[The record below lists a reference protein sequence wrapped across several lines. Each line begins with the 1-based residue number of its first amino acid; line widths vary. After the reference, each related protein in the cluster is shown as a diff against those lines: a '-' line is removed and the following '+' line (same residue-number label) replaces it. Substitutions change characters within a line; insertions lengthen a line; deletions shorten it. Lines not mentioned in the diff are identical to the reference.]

1 MSKTIHDKHGWF
13 FYGKKALIL
22 KPLYWRWLFFIAGLI
37 ILAFGISLTIKGQL
51 LGIGPW
57 DVLHVGL
64 YLNVGL
70 TIGSWSIISGLVIVI
85 GTAIGTKRLPKIG
98 TWLNMILVGLFIDF
112 FNWLLPDLTQYFG
125 QTVFFVAGVVI
136 MGLGVGV
143 YVAPNMGAGP
153 RDSIMI
159 LIVEKTGWTVK
170 RVRTGIELIVAIVGW
185 MLGGPI
191 GFGTVFIAIIL
202 GQIVHITLPMASRWL
217 NRCINEMEVEE

>member
-1 MSKTIHDKHGWF
+1 MKVI
-13 FYGKKALIL
+13 
-22 KPLYWRWLFFIAGLI
+22 YWRWLFFIAGLI

-64 YLNVGL
+64 YLNLGL

-85 GTAIGTKRLPKIG
+85 GTAIGTKSFPKIG
-98 TWLNMILVGLFIDF
+98 TWLNMILIGLFIDF
-112 FNWLLPDLTQYFG
+112 FNWLLPDLANYFG
-125 QTVFFVAGVVI
+125 QTIFFVAGVLI
-136 MGLGVGV
+136 MGLGVGI

-153 RDSIMI
+153 RDSVMI

-170 RVRTGIELIVAIVGW
+170 RVRTGIEIVVAIVGW

-191 GFGTVFIAIIL
+191 GFGTVLIAVTL
-202 GQIVHITLPMASRWL
+202 GQIVHMTLPLAKSWL
-217 NRCINEMEVEE
+217 HRFTKEIEI

>member
-1 MSKTIHDKHGWF
+1 MKVI
-13 FYGKKALIL
+13 
-22 KPLYWRWLFFIAGLI
+22 YWRWLFFIAGLI

-64 YLNVGL
+64 YLNLGL

-85 GTAIGTKRLPKIG
+85 GTAIGTKRLPQIG
-98 TWLNMILVGLFIDF
+98 TWLNMILIGLFIDF
-112 FNWLLPDLTQYFG
+112 FNWLLPDLASYLG
-125 QTVFFVAGVVI
+125 QTIFFVAGVLI
-136 MGLGVGV
+136 MGLGVGI

-170 RVRTGIELIVAIVGW
+170 RVRTGIEIVVAIVGW
-185 MLGGPI
+185 ILGGPI
-191 GFGTVFIAIIL
+191 GFGTLLIAVIL
-202 GQIVHITLPMASRWL
+202 GQIVHMTLPMAKSWL
-217 NRCINEMEVEE
+217 HRFTMEIEI

>member
-1 MSKTIHDKHGWF
+1 MKVI
-13 FYGKKALIL
+13 
-22 KPLYWRWLFFIAGLI
+22 YWRWLFFIAGLI

-85 GTAIGTKRLPKIG
+85 GTAIGTKRFPKIG
-98 TWLNMILVGLFIDF
+98 TWLNMILIGLFIDF
-112 FNWLLPDLTQYFG
+112 FNWLLPDLASYFG
-125 QTVFFVAGVVI
+125 QTIFFVTGVLI
-136 MGLGVGV
+136 MGLGVGI

-153 RDSIMI
+153 RDSVMI

-170 RVRTGIELIVAIVGW
+170 RVRTGIEIVVAIVGW

-191 GFGTVFIAIIL
+191 GFGTILIAVTL
-202 GQIVHITLPMASRWL
+202 GQIVHMTLPMAKSWL
-217 NRCINEMEVEE
+217 HRFTKEIKI

>member
-1 MSKTIHDKHGWF
+1 MKVI
-13 FYGKKALIL
+13 
-22 KPLYWRWLFFIAGLI
+22 YWRWLFFIAGLL

-85 GTAIGTKRLPKIG
+85 GTAIGTKKFPKIG
-98 TWLNMILVGLFIDF
+98 TWLNMILIGLFIDF
-112 FNWLLPDLTQYFG
+112 FNWLLPDLSSYLG
-125 QTVFFVAGVVI
+125 QTIFFVTGVLI
-136 MGLGVGV
+136 MGLGVGI

-153 RDSIMI
+153 RDSVMI
-159 LIVEKTGWTVK
+159 LIVDKTGWTVK
-170 RVRTGIELIVAIVGW
+170 RVRTGIEIVVAIIGW

-191 GFGTVFIAIIL
+191 GFGTLLIAVTL
-202 GQIVHITLPMASRWL
+202 GQIVHLTLPMAKRWL
-217 NRCINEMEVEE
+217 HRSTKEIEI

>member
-1 MSKTIHDKHGWF
+1 MF
-13 FYGKKALIL
+13 FYREKSLIL
-22 KPLYWRWLFFIAGLI
+22 KPLYWRWLFFIVGLI

-51 LGIGPW
+51 LGISPW

-70 TIGSWSIISGLVIVI
+70 TIGSWSIISGLVIVT

-112 FNWLLPDLTQYFG
+112 FNWLLPDLAQYFG
-125 QTVFFVAGVVI
+125 QIVFFVAGVVI

-143 YVAPNMGAGP
+143 YVAPNIGAGP

-185 MLGGPI
+185 ILGGPI
-191 GFGTVFIAIIL
+191 GFGTVFIAIML

>member
-1 MSKTIHDKHGWF
+1 MKVI
-13 FYGKKALIL
+13 
-22 KPLYWRWLFFIAGLI
+22 YWRWLFFIAGLI

-85 GTAIGTKRLPKIG
+85 GTAIGTKRFPKIG
-98 TWLNMILVGLFIDF
+98 TWLNMILIGLFIDF
-112 FNWLLPDLTQYFG
+112 FNWLLPDLASYFG
-125 QTVFFVAGVVI
+125 QTIFFVAGVLI
-136 MGLGVGV
+136 MGLGVGI

-170 RVRTGIELIVAIVGW
+170 RVRTGIEIVVAIVGW

-191 GFGTVFIAIIL
+191 GFGTVLIAVIL
-202 GQIVHITLPMASRWL
+202 GQIVHMTLPMAKSWL
-217 NRCINEMEVEE
+217 HRFTKEIEI

>member
-1 MSKTIHDKHGWF
+1 MKVI
-13 FYGKKALIL
+13 
-22 KPLYWRWLFFIAGLI
+22 YWRWLFFIAGLI

-98 TWLNMILVGLFIDF
+98 TWLNMILIGLFIDF
-112 FNWLLPDLTQYFG
+112 FNWLLPDLASYFG
-125 QTVFFVAGVVI
+125 QTIFFVAGVLI
-136 MGLGVGV
+136 MGLGVGI

-153 RDSIMI
+153 R
-159 LIVEKTGWTVK
+159 
-170 RVRTGIELIVAIVGW
+170 
-185 MLGGPI
+185 
-191 GFGTVFIAIIL
+191 
-202 GQIVHITLPMASRWL
+202 
-217 NRCINEMEVEE
+217 

>member
-1 MSKTIHDKHGWF
+1 MKVI
-13 FYGKKALIL
+13 
-22 KPLYWRWLFFIAGLI
+22 YWRWLFFIAGLI

-85 GTAIGTKRLPKIG
+85 GTAVGTKRFPKIG
-98 TWLNMILVGLFIDF
+98 TWLNMILIGLFIDF
-112 FNWLLPDLTQYFG
+112 FNWLLPDLASYFG
-125 QTVFFVAGVVI
+125 QTIFFVAGVLI
-136 MGLGVGV
+136 MGLGVGI
-143 YVAPNMGAGP
+143 YVAPSMGAGP
-153 RDSIMI
+153 RDSVMI

-170 RVRTGIELIVAIVGW
+170 RVRTGIEIVVAIVGW

-191 GFGTVFIAIIL
+191 GFGTVLIAVTL
-202 GQIVHITLPMASRWL
+202 GQIVHITLPMAKRWL
-217 NRCINEMEVEE
+217 NRCTNEIEIST

>member
-1 MSKTIHDKHGWF
+1 
-13 FYGKKALIL
+13 
-22 KPLYWRWLFFIAGLI
+22 
-37 ILAFGISLTIKGQL
+37 
-51 LGIGPW
+51 
-57 DVLHVGL
+57 
-64 YLNVGL
+64 
-70 TIGSWSIISGLVIVI
+70 
-85 GTAIGTKRLPKIG
+85 
-98 TWLNMILVGLFIDF
+98 
-112 FNWLLPDLTQYFG
+112 LTQYFG

>member
-1 MSKTIHDKHGWF
+1 MF
-13 FYGKKALIL
+13 FYREKSLIL
-22 KPLYWRWLFFIAGLI
+22 KPLYWRWLFFIVGLI

-51 LGIGPW
+51 LGISPW
-57 DVLHVGL
+57 DVLRVGL

-70 TIGSWSIISGLVIVI
+70 TIGSWSIISGLVIVT

-112 FNWLLPDLTQYFG
+112 FNWLLPDLAQYFG
-125 QTVFFVAGVVI
+125 QIVFFVAGVVI

-143 YVAPNMGAGP
+143 YVAPNIGAGP

-185 MLGGPI
+185 ILGGPI
-191 GFGTVFIAIIL
+191 GFGTVFIAIML